1 METSLAIIISLFI
14 AVVVIGL
21 FARKTNLP
29 YPIALVFGGL
39 LLSLIPVF
47 FPRLPAVWL
56 DPNIIFLT
64 VLPPILFAG
73 GYFTSLGGF
82 KKNGLMIALLA
93 VGLVIFTTLVVAA
106 IAHAYSGMPWAA
118 AFALGAIISP
128 TDATAAMAIT
138 QRLRI
143 SHNIITIIDAESLI
157 NDATALVLFRLSLG
171 ALALGSFSLGAA
183 SLAFLYVC
191 AGGIMIGYLIGLVAS
206 YMIRRIDDPSLCI
219 TVSLITPYLSY
230 LLANELQLSGVLAAV
245 TSGLYMG
252 FFLPKRIDSLIHIE
266 AVTVWRTIVFLING
280 AIFILIGLQLPHIMD
295 DLNHIPVMELIVFP
309 LLINVAH
316 IAVRFLWVFA
326 TMYLP
331 TKLSPHLRAK
341 YPYLHAKHALIVS
354 WCGMRGVISLA
365 AAMAIPL
372 VLEGNAIQDRSIIV
386 YLTFS
391 VIFFTLAIQGLT
403 LPFLI
408 KKFGLVDEQQ
418 ELVDEALLKKRIA
431 ETAIGRLKEMS
442 LGQEEGALHL
452 IKRLELKYEDSLA
465 WANNII
471 ARTEDE
477 ANHVYTRSKK
487 IQKELLKAQRDEVLQ
502 LHEQGLISQQLLR
515 KVLSN
520 IDFESAHL
528 SDRS

>member
-14 AVVVIGL
+14 AVVIIGL

-56 DPNIIFLT
+56 DPNVIFLT

-73 GYFTSLGGF
+73 GYFTSIGGF
-82 KKNGLMIALLA
+82 KKNGLMIVLLA
-93 VGLVIFTTLVVAA
+93 VGLVIFTTVVVAA
-106 IAHAYSGMPWAA
+106 IAHAYSGMAWPV

-128 TDATAAMAIT
+128 PDATAAMAIT

-143 SHNIITIIDAESLI
+143 SHDIITIIDSESLI

-171 ALALGSFSLGAA
+171 AIAVGSFSLGFA
-183 SLAFLYVC
+183 SLEFFYVC
-191 AGGIMIGYLIGLVAS
+191 AGGIIIGYLIGLVAGQ
-206 YMIRRIDDPSLCI
+206 MIKRIDDASLCI

-230 LLANELQLSGVLAAV
+230 LLANELHLSGVLAAV
-245 TSGLYMG
+245 TSGIYLG
-252 FFLPKRIDSLIHIE
+252 FFLPKRIDSLTHIE

-295 DLNHIPVMELIVFP
+295 DLNHIPVIELIVFP
-309 LLINVAH
+309 ILINVAH

-331 TKLSPHLRAK
+331 TKLSPRLQAK
-341 YPYLHAKHALIVS
+341 YPYLHAKHALVVS

-372 VLEGNAIQDRSIIV
+372 VLEGNLIQDRSIVV

-408 KKFGLVDEQQ
+408 KKLGLVDEQR
-418 ELVDEALLKKRIA
+418 ELVDEALLKKKIA
-431 ETAIGRLKEMS
+431 ETAISRLKELS
-442 LGQEEGALHL
+442 HEHEDLAPHV
-452 IKRLELKYEDSLA
+452 IKRLEHKYEDSLA

-471 ARTEDE
+471 LRSEDDLSQ
-477 ANHVYTRSKK
+477 AYVRSKE
-487 IQKELLKAQRDEVLQ
+487 IQKELLKAQRDEVLR

-528 SDRS
+528 TDRS